1 MSKSNK
7 TCILI
12 LSFFISTRFPIPQK
26 RKYLRKIHKE
36 DIKLNN
42 QVNQWLN
49 ELTIE
54 EKAELCSGKD
64 FWTTQAVERL
74 GIPSIMMTDGPHG
87 LRKQA
92 GESDHLGLNESVPAT
107 CFPSAVGLA
116 STWNRDLIYD
126 VGVALGKEARKE
138 GVSVLLGPGA
148 NIKRSPLC
156 GRNFEYFSE
165 DPYVSAQLA
174 AAHIK
179 GVQSVGVGASLK
191 HFAVNNQEHRRM
203 SVDAI
208 VDERTLREI
217 YLASFEGAVKE
228 AHPWTVMCSYNL
240 VNGEYASE
248 HKRLLTTILRDEWG
262 FEGLVV
268 SDWGAVNERA
278 AGVAAGMDLE
288 MPTSNGVGTQ
298 KILDA
303 IEKGELDEQ
312 ALDRAVTRILDLVIK
327 STSQKDLTDFDMD
340 AQHQLARKVAREAVV
355 LLKNE
360 SQLLPLEKSQRVAV
374 IGELAKKP
382 RYQGG
387 GSSHIN
393 PYQLDNAY
401 DELACFA
408 GSVSYAQ
415 GYDLEK
421 DKVDDQLIKE
431 ATECAR
437 KSEVAVLFVG
447 LPDRYESEGFDRD
460 HMSLPTNHEALIRSI
475 LDAQPNTIV
484 ILSNGSPVEMPWVDD
499 VPAIIE
505 GYLGGQAGGGA
516 VADILFGVESPS
528 GKLAETF
535 PVRVED
541 NPSYLYFP
549 GEGDRVEYRE
559 GIFVGYR
566 YYDTKKVKP
575 LFPFGHGLSYIT
587 FSYENMTVSSRELDE
602 SDKVTVTIQIKNTGS
617 VKGKEIV
624 QLYVHDKHSS
634 VVRPEKELKA
644 FDKVELEPGET
655 KEVDLELDRRAF
667 AYYNTDKEDW
677 SVESGEFELRVG
689 SSSADIALT
698 ETISITS
705 SEPTTFKVTRNST
718 IGDLMQSEHAE
729 KLNQFLE
736 RHFSDSPFTPDE
748 ETEAKSE
755 EGGSDMMSEMLKYMP
770 LRALVNFQPSKEANE
785 ALEQFIKKCNQS
797 E

>member
-1 MSKSNK
+1 MS
-7 TCILI
+7 
-12 LSFFISTRFPIPQK
+12 
-26 RKYLRKIHKE
+26 
-36 DIKLNN
+36 D

-138 GVSVLLGPGA
+138 EVAVLLGPGA

-179 GVQSVGVGASLK
+179 GVQSAGIGASLK

-203 SVDAI
+203 SVDAV

-228 AHPWTVMCSYNL
+228 AQPWTVMCSYNL

-248 HKRLLTTILRDEWG
+248 HKRLLTTILRDEWE
-262 FEGLVV
+262 FDGLVV

-278 AGVAAGMDLE
+278 AGVGAGMDLE

-303 IEKGELDEQ
+303 IEQGELDEQ
-312 ALDRAVTRILDLVIK
+312 ALDQAVTRILELVEK
-327 STSQKDLTDFDMD
+327 SFSQESLVDVDMN
-340 AQHQLARKVAREAVV
+340 AQHKLARKVAREAVV

-360 SQLLPLEKSQRVAV
+360 GQLLPLQKSQRVAV

-401 DELACFA
+401 DEIAHYADSL
-408 GSVSYAQ
+408 SYAQ

-421 DKVDDQLIKE
+421 DKVDDQLIHE
-431 ATECAR
+431 AIECAR
-437 KSEVAVLFVG
+437 DSEVAVLFVG

-460 HMSLPTNHEALIRSI
+460 HMALPSNHEALIRSV

-499 VPAIIE
+499 VPSIIE
-505 GYLGGQAGGGA
+505 GYLGGQASGGA
-516 VADILFGVESPS
+516 VADILYGAESPS

-535 PVRVED
+535 PVNVED

-559 GIFVGYR
+559 GVFVGYR

-575 LFPFGHGLSYIT
+575 LFPFGHGLSYTT
-587 FSYENMTVSSRELDE
+587 FSYENMIVSNHDLNE
-602 SDKVTVTIQIKNTGS
+602 SEKVKVTIQVKNTGS

-624 QLYVHDKHSS
+624 QLYVHDKQSS

-655 KEVDLELDRRAF
+655 KEVHLQLDRRAF

-677 SVESGEFELRVG
+677 TVESGEFELRVG
-689 SSSADIALT
+689 PSSAEIVLT
-698 ETISITS
+698 ETISVTS
-705 SEPTTFKVTRNST
+705 SEPATFTVTRNST

-729 KLNQFLE
+729 KLNQWLDS
-736 RHFSDSPFTPDE
+736 HFGNSPFTPSE
-748 ETEAKSE
+748 ETEEKSE

-785 ALEQFIKKCNQS
+785 ALEQFIKECNQS

>member
-1 MSKSNK
+1 M
-7 TCILI
+7 
-12 LSFFISTRFPIPQK
+12 
-26 RKYLRKIHKE
+26 
-36 DIKLNN
+36 NN
-42 QVNQWLN
+42 QVNHWLN
-49 ELTIE
+49 DLTIE

-138 GVSVLLGPGA
+138 EVAVLLGPGA

-228 AHPWTVMCSYNL
+228 AQPWTVMCSYNL

-262 FEGLVV
+262 FDGLVV

-288 MPTSNGVGTQ
+288 MPTSNGVGTE

-312 ALDRAVTRILDLVIK
+312 ALDHAVTRILDLVIK
-327 STSQKDLTDFDMD
+327 STSQKDLTNVDMD

-360 SQLLPLEKSQRVAV
+360 SQLLPLEKSQHVAV

-401 DELACFA
+401 DEIALYAD
-408 GSVSYAQ
+408 SLSYAQ

-421 DKVDDQLIKE
+421 DKVDDQLIQE
-431 ATECAR
+431 ATDCAR
-437 KSEVAVLFVG
+437 DAEVAVLFVG
-447 LPDRYESEGFDRD
+447 LPDRYESEGFDRE
-460 HMSLPTNHEALIRSI
+460 HMSLPTNHEALIRSV

-484 ILSNGSPVEMPWVDD
+484 VLSNGSPVEMPWVDD

-516 VADILFGVESPS
+516 VADILFGFESPS

-549 GEGDRVEYRE
+549 GEFDRVEYRE

-575 LFPFGHGLSYIT
+575 LFPFGHGLSYTT
-587 FSYENMTVSSRELDE
+587 FSYENMTVSESELNE
-602 SDKVTVTIQIKNTGS
+602 SDKVTVTIQVKNTGS

-634 VVRPEKELKA
+634 VARPEKELKA
-644 FDKVELEPGET
+644 FDKVELEPGEI

-689 SSSADIALT
+689 PSSADVALT

-729 KLNQFLE
+729 KLNQFLKS
-736 RHFSDSPFTPDE
+736 HFSDSPFTPDE
-748 ETEAKSE
+748 ETDGKNE

-785 ALEQFIKKCNQS
+785 ALEQFIKECNQS

>member
-1 MSKSNK
+1 M
-7 TCILI
+7 
-12 LSFFISTRFPIPQK
+12 
-26 RKYLRKIHKE
+26 
-36 DIKLNN
+36 NN

-179 GVQSVGVGASLK
+179 GVQSAGVGASLK

-228 AHPWTVMCSYNL
+228 AQPWTVMCSYNL

-262 FEGLVV
+262 FDGLVV

-401 DELACFA
+401 DELARFA
-408 GSVSYAQ
+408 DSVSYAQ

-421 DKVDDQLIKE
+421 DKVDDQLIQE

-460 HMSLPTNHEALIRSI
+460 HMSLPTNHEALIRSV

-575 LFPFGHGLSYIT
+575 LFPFGHGLSYTT
-587 FSYENMTVSSRELDE
+587 FSYENMTVSSRELNE

-677 SVESGEFELRVG
+677 TVESGEFELRVG

-705 SEPTTFKVTRNST
+705 SKPTTFKVTRNST

>member
-1 MSKSNK
+1 MK
-7 TCILI
+7 
-12 LSFFISTRFPIPQK
+12 
-26 RKYLRKIHKE
+26 
-36 DIKLNN
+36 
-42 QVNQWLN
+42 QWLN
-49 ELTIE
+49 DLTIE

-107 CFPSAVGLA
+107 CFPSAVSLA

-138 GVSVLLGPGA
+138 EVAVLLGPGA

-179 GVQSVGVGASLK
+179 GVQSEGVGASLK

-203 SVDAI
+203 SVDAV

-228 AHPWTVMCSYNL
+228 AQPWTVMCSYNL

-262 FEGLVV
+262 FDGLVV

-278 AGVAAGMDLE
+278 AGVGAGMDLE

-298 KILDA
+298 KILNA
-303 IEKGELDEQ
+303 IEQGELDEQ
-312 ALDRAVTRILDLVIK
+312 ALDHAVTRILNLVVK
-327 STSQKDLTDFDMD
+327 SSSQKDLVDVDMD

-360 SQLLPLEKSQRVAV
+360 GDLLPLQKSQSVAV

-401 DELACFA
+401 DELALYA
-408 GSVSYAQ
+408 DSLSYAQ

-421 DKVDDQLIKE
+421 DKEDDQLIRE
-431 ATECAR
+431 ATDCAR
-437 KSEVAVLFVG
+437 DAEVAILFVG

-460 HMSLPTNHEALIRSI
+460 HMSLPTNHEALIHSV

-499 VPAIIE
+499 MPSIIE

-516 VADILFGVESPS
+516 VADVLYGVESPS

-535 PVRVED
+535 PVKVED

-549 GEGDRVEYRE
+549 GEDDRVEYRE

-575 LFPFGHGLSYIT
+575 LFPFGHGLSYT
-587 FSYENMTVSSRELDE
+587 TYSYENMTVSSHELNDSE
-602 SDKVTVTIQIKNTGS
+602 KVTVTVTVQVKNTGS

-624 QLYVHDKHSS
+624 QLYVHDKQSS

-655 KEVDLELDRRAF
+655 KEVHLGLDRRAF
-667 AYYNTDKEDW
+667 AYYNMDKEDW

-689 SSSADIALT
+689 PSSAEIALT

-705 SEPTTFKVTRNST
+705 SEPTSFEVTRNST
-718 IGDLMQSEHAE
+718 IGDLMQSEHAD
-729 KLNQFLE
+729 KLNQWLE
-736 RHFSDSPFTPDE
+736 SHFGDSPFTPNE

-785 ALEQFIKKCNQS
+785 ALEQFIKECNQS

>member
-1 MSKSNK
+1 
-7 TCILI
+7 
-12 LSFFISTRFPIPQK
+12 
-26 RKYLRKIHKE
+26 
-36 DIKLNN
+36 
-42 QVNQWLN
+42 
-49 ELTIE
+49 
-54 EKAELCSGKD
+54 
-64 FWTTQAVERL
+64 
-74 GIPSIMMTDGPHG
+74 
-87 LRKQA
+87 
-92 GESDHLGLNESVPAT
+92 
-107 CFPSAVGLA
+107 
-116 STWNRDLIYD
+116 
-126 VGVALGKEARKE
+126 
-138 GVSVLLGPGA
+138 
-148 NIKRSPLC
+148 
-156 GRNFEYFSE
+156 
-165 DPYVSAQLA
+165 
-174 AAHIK
+174 
-179 GVQSVGVGASLK
+179 
-191 HFAVNNQEHRRM
+191 M
-203 SVDAI
+203 SVDAV

-228 AHPWTVMCSYNL
+228 ARPWTVMCSYNL

-278 AGVAAGMDLE
+278 AGVGAGMDLE

-298 KILDA
+298 KILEA
-303 IEKGELDEQ
+303 IEQGELDEQ
-312 ALDRAVTRILDLVIK
+312 ALDKAVTRILELVEK
-327 STSQKDLTDFDMD
+327 SFSQEALTDVDMD

-360 SQLLPLEKSQRVAV
+360 SHLLPLEKSKRVAV

-401 DELACFA
+401 DELARYA
-408 GSVSYAQ
+408 DSISYAQ

-421 DKVDDQLIKE
+421 DKVDDQLIHE
-431 ATECAR
+431 AKDCAR
-437 KSEVAVLFVG
+437 DSEVAVLFVG
-447 LPDRYESEGFDRD
+447 LPDRYESEGFDRE
-460 HMSLPTNHEALIRSI
+460 HMSLPTNHEVLIRSV

-516 VADILFGVESPS
+516 VADILYGVESPS

-575 LFPFGHGLSYIT
+575 LFPFGHGLSYTT
-587 FSYENMTVSSRELDE
+587 FSYENMTVSKRELNE

-655 KEVDLELDRRAF
+655 KEVHLELDRRAF

-689 SSSADIALT
+689 PSSADIALT

-705 SEPTTFKVTRNST
+705 SEPTTFEVTRNST

-736 RHFSDSPFTPDE
+736 SHFSDSPFTPDE
-748 ETEAKSE
+748 ESEGKSE

-785 ALEQFIKKCNQS
+785 ALEQFIKECNQS

>member
-1 MSKSNK
+1 M
-7 TCILI
+7 
-12 LSFFISTRFPIPQK
+12 
-26 RKYLRKIHKE
+26 
-36 DIKLNN
+36 NN

-179 GVQSVGVGASLK
+179 GVQSEGVGASLK

-228 AHPWTVMCSYNL
+228 AQPWTVMCSYNL

-262 FEGLVV
+262 FDGLVV

-278 AGVAAGMDLE
+278 AGVGAGMDLE

-327 STSQKDLTDFDMD
+327 STSQKDLTDVDMD

-374 IGELAKKP
+374 LGELAKKP

-393 PYQLDNAY
+393 PYQLDHAY
-401 DELACFA
+401 DELARFA
-408 GSVSYAQ
+408 DSVSYAQ

-421 DKVDDQLIKE
+421 DKVDDQLIHE

-437 KSEVAVLFVG
+437 NSEVAVLFVG
-447 LPDRYESEGFDRD
+447 LPDRYESEGFDRN
-460 HMSLPTNHEALIRSI
+460 HMSLPTNHEALIRSV

-516 VADILFGVESPS
+516 VADILYGVESPS

-575 LFPFGHGLSYIT
+575 LFPFGHGLSYTT
-587 FSYENMTVSSRELDE
+587 FSYENMTVSSRELNE

-655 KEVDLELDRRAF
+655 KEVHLELDRRAF

-689 SSSADIALT
+689 PSSADIALT

-705 SEPTTFKVTRNST
+705 SEPTTFEVTRNST

-736 RHFSDSPFTPDE
+736 SHFSDSPFTPDE
-748 ETEAKSE
+748 ESEGKSE

-785 ALEQFIKKCNQS
+785 ALEQFIKECNQS

>member
-1 MSKSNK
+1 MK
-7 TCILI
+7 
-12 LSFFISTRFPIPQK
+12 
-26 RKYLRKIHKE
+26 
-36 DIKLNN
+36 
-42 QVNQWLN
+42 QWLN
-49 ELTIE
+49 DLTIE

-107 CFPSAVGLA
+107 CFPSAVSLA

-138 GVSVLLGPGA
+138 EVAVLLGPGA

-179 GVQSVGVGASLK
+179 GVQSEGVGASLK

-203 SVDAI
+203 SVDAV

-228 AHPWTVMCSYNL
+228 AQPWTVMCSYNL

-262 FEGLVV
+262 FDGLVV

-278 AGVAAGMDLE
+278 AGVGAGMDLE

-298 KILDA
+298 KILNA
-303 IEKGELDEQ
+303 IEQGELDEQ
-312 ALDRAVTRILDLVIK
+312 ALDHAVTRILNLVVK
-327 STSQKDLTDFDMD
+327 SSSQKDLVDVDMD

-360 SQLLPLEKSQRVAV
+360 GDLLPLQKSQSVAV

-401 DELACFA
+401 DELALYA
-408 GSVSYAQ
+408 DSLSYAQ

-421 DKVDDQLIKE
+421 DKEDDQLIRE
-431 ATECAR
+431 ATDCAR
-437 KSEVAVLFVG
+437 DAEVAILFVG

-460 HMSLPTNHEALIRSI
+460 HMSTN
-475 LDAQPNTIV
+475 QP
-484 ILSNGSPVEMPWVDD
+484 
-499 VPAIIE
+499 
-505 GYLGGQAGGGA
+505 
-516 VADILFGVESPS
+516 
-528 GKLAETF
+528 
-535 PVRVED
+535 
-541 NPSYLYFP
+541 
-549 GEGDRVEYRE
+549 
-559 GIFVGYR
+559 
-566 YYDTKKVKP
+566 
-575 LFPFGHGLSYIT
+575 
-587 FSYENMTVSSRELDE
+587 
-602 SDKVTVTIQIKNTGS
+602 
-617 VKGKEIV
+617 
-624 QLYVHDKHSS
+624 
-634 VVRPEKELKA
+634 
-644 FDKVELEPGET
+644 
-655 KEVDLELDRRAF
+655 
-667 AYYNTDKEDW
+667 
-677 SVESGEFELRVG
+677 
-689 SSSADIALT
+689 
-698 ETISITS
+698 
-705 SEPTTFKVTRNST
+705 
-718 IGDLMQSEHAE
+718 
-729 KLNQFLE
+729 
-736 RHFSDSPFTPDE
+736 
-748 ETEAKSE
+748 
-755 EGGSDMMSEMLKYMP
+755 
-770 LRALVNFQPSKEANE
+770 
-785 ALEQFIKKCNQS
+785 
-797 E
+797 

>member
-1 MSKSNK
+1 M
-7 TCILI
+7 
-12 LSFFISTRFPIPQK
+12 
-26 RKYLRKIHKE
+26 
-36 DIKLNN
+36 NN

-49 ELTIE
+49 DLTIE

-64 FWTTQAVERL
+64 FWTTQALERL

-116 STWNRDLIYD
+116 STWNRGLIYD

-138 GVSVLLGPGA
+138 EVAVLLGPGA

-179 GVQSVGVGASLK
+179 GVQSAGVGASLK

-228 AHPWTVMCSYNL
+228 AQPWTVMCSYNL

-288 MPTSNGVGTQ
+288 MPTSNGVGTE

-312 ALDRAVTRILDLVIK
+312 ALDHAVTRILDLVIK
-327 STSQKDLTDFDMD
+327 STSQKDLTDVDMG

-421 DKVDDQLIKE
+421 DKVDDQLIQE

-460 HMSLPTNHEALIRSI
+460 HMSLPTNHEALIRSV

-575 LFPFGHGLSYIT
+575 LFPFGHGLSYTT
-587 FSYENMTVSSRELDE
+587 FSYENMTVSSRELNE

-667 AYYNTDKEDW
+667 AYYNADKEDW

-689 SSSADIALT
+689 PSSADIALT

-718 IGDLMQSEHAE
+718 IGDLMQSEHAD

-736 RHFSDSPFTPDE
+736 DHFSDSPFTPDE
-748 ETEAKSE
+748 EQEGKNE

-785 ALEQFIKKCNQS
+785 ALEQFIKECNQS
-797 E
+797 A

>member
-1 MSKSNK
+1 M
-7 TCILI
+7 
-12 LSFFISTRFPIPQK
+12 
-26 RKYLRKIHKE
+26 
-36 DIKLNN
+36 NN
-42 QVNQWLN
+42 RVNQWLN

-138 GVSVLLGPGA
+138 EVAVLLGPGA

-179 GVQSVGVGASLK
+179 GVQSAGVGASLK

-228 AHPWTVMCSYNL
+228 AQPWTVMCSYNL

-278 AGVAAGMDLE
+278 AGVEAGMDLE

-312 ALDRAVTRILDLVIK
+312 ALDRAVTRILDLVVK
-327 STSQKDLTDFDMD
+327 STSQKDLTDVDMG
-340 AQHQLARKVAREAVV
+340 AQHQLARNVAREAVV

-401 DELACFA
+401 DEVAHYTD
-408 GSVSYAQ
+408 SVSYAQ

-421 DKVDDQLIKE
+421 DKVDDQLIHE

-437 KSEVAVLFVG
+437 NSEVAVLFVG
-447 LPDRYESEGFDRD
+447 LPDRYESEGFDRE
-460 HMSLPTNHEALIRSI
+460 HMSLPTNHEALIRSV

-484 ILSNGSPVEMPWVDD
+484 VLSNGSPVEMPWVDD

-516 VADILFGVESPS
+516 VADILYGVESPS

-535 PVRVED
+535 PVKVED

-566 YYDTKKVKP
+566 YYDTKKIKP
-575 LFPFGHGLSYIT
+575 LFPFGHGLSYTT
-587 FSYENMTVSSRELDE
+587 FSYENMTVSTHDLNDSEN
-602 SDKVTVTIQIKNTGS
+602 VTVTIQVKNTGS

-634 VVRPEKELKA
+634 VVRPDKELKA

-689 SSSADIALT
+689 PSSADIALT
-698 ETISITS
+698 DTISITS

-736 RHFSDSPFTPDE
+736 SHFSDSPFTPDE

-755 EGGSDMMSEMLKYMP
+755 EGGSDMMSEMLKYVP
-770 LRALVNFQPSKEANE
+770 LRALVNFQPSKEANK
-785 ALEQFIKKCNQS
+785 ALEQFLKESNQS

>member
-1 MSKSNK
+1 MS
-7 TCILI
+7 
-12 LSFFISTRFPIPQK
+12 
-26 RKYLRKIHKE
+26 
-36 DIKLNN
+36 D

-64 FWTTQAVERL
+64 FWTTQAVERV

-138 GVSVLLGPGA
+138 EVAVLLGPGA

-165 DPYVSAQLA
+165 DPYASAQLA

-179 GVQSVGVGASLK
+179 GVQSAGVGASLK

-228 AHPWTVMCSYNL
+228 AQPWTVMCSYNL

-262 FEGLVV
+262 FNGLVV

-278 AGVAAGMDLE
+278 AGVGAGMDLE

-303 IEKGELDEQ
+303 IEQGELNEK
-312 ALDRAVTRILDLVIK
+312 ALDQAVTRILELVEK
-327 STSQKDLTDFDMD
+327 SFSQEALADVDMD

-360 SQLLPLEKSQRVAV
+360 SQLLPLQKSQRVAV

-401 DELACFA
+401 DELARYA
-408 GSVSYAQ
+408 DSVSYAQ

-421 DKVDDQLIKE
+421 DKVDDQLIHE
-431 ATECAR
+431 ATKCAR
-437 KSEVAVLFVG
+437 DSEVAVLFVG

-460 HMSLPTNHEALIRSI
+460 HMSLPTNHEALIRSV

-499 VPAIIE
+499 VPSIIE

-516 VADILFGVESPS
+516 VADILYGVESPS

-575 LFPFGHGLSYIT
+575 LFPFGHGLSYTT
-587 FSYENMTVSSRELDE
+587 FSYEDMTVSNRNLNE
-602 SDKVTVTIQIKNTGS
+602 SEKVKVTIQVKNTGS

-624 QLYVHDKHSS
+624 QLYVHDKLSS
-634 VVRPEKELKA
+634 VARPEKELKA

-655 KEVDLELDRRAF
+655 KEVHLELDRRAF

-677 SVESGEFELRVG
+677 SIESGEFELRVG
-689 SSSADIALT
+689 PSSADIVLT
-698 ETISITS
+698 ETISVTS
-705 SEPTTFKVTRNST
+705 SEPTTFEVTRNST

-736 RHFSDSPFTPDE
+736 RQFSESPLTPDE
-748 ETEAKSE
+748 ESEGKNE

-785 ALEQFIKKCNQS
+785 ALEQFIKECNQS
-797 E
+797 K

>member
-1 MSKSNK
+1 M
-7 TCILI
+7 
-12 LSFFISTRFPIPQK
+12 
-26 RKYLRKIHKE
+26 
-36 DIKLNN
+36 NN
-42 QVNQWLN
+42 QINQWLN

-138 GVSVLLGPGA
+138 EVAVLLGPGA

-179 GVQSVGVGASLK
+179 GVQSEGVGASLK

-228 AHPWTVMCSYNL
+228 AQPWTVMCSYNL

-262 FEGLVV
+262 FDGLVV

-278 AGVAAGMDLE
+278 AGVGAGMDLE

-312 ALDRAVTRILDLVIK
+312 ALDHAVTRILDLVIK
-327 STSQKDLTDFDMD
+327 STSQKDLTDVDMD

-360 SQLLPLEKSQRVAV
+360 SQLLPLEKSQRIAV

-401 DELACFA
+401 DELARFA
-408 GSVSYAQ
+408 DSISYAQ

-421 DKVDDQLIKE
+421 DKVDDQLIHE

-460 HMSLPTNHEALIRSI
+460 HMSLPTNHEALIRSV

-575 LFPFGHGLSYIT
+575 LFPFGHGLSYTT
-587 FSYENMTVSSRELDE
+587 FSYENMTVSSRELNE
-602 SDKVTVTIQIKNTGS
+602 SDKVAVTIQIKNTGS

-624 QLYVHDKHSS
+624 QLYVQEKHSS

-689 SSSADIALT
+689 PSSADIALT

-736 RHFSDSPFTPDE
+736 SHFSDSPFTPDE

-785 ALEQFIKKCNQS
+785 ALEQFIKECNQS